1 MRISIKPL
9 AVAAVLLFAADPIVW
24 AQSAA
29 APKSPPDITGRWV
42 LELSGQYGNCAG
54 PIDINPRGDS
64 GGAGWAA
71 IYAMTCDGDSKAR
84 QQRFEIHANAAGS
97 YHFSG
102 SGEHPDIFDLNWT
115 QDGKALAGSGSFAN
129 QPLSAAMHK

>member
-1 MRISIKPL
+1 MKIAFKPL
-9 AVAAVLLFAADPIVW
+9 AAAVVLLFAADPIVW
-24 AQSAA
+24 AQSAS

-54 PIDINPRGDS
+54 PIDISPRGDPA
-64 GGAGWAA
+64 GAGWAA
-71 IYAMTCDGDSKAR
+71 IYAITCDGDTEPG
-84 QQRFEIHANAAGS
+84 QQRFQIRANAAGS
-97 YHFSG
+97 YHFAG

-129 QPLSAAMHK
+129 QPLAAAMHK